1 MSREILEEA
10 FRKSRKE
17 EERQLAKAKIME
29 TLGRVVGTTIA
40 IMIDGTVVWMVLKF
54 MIGLQVGWVAVLG
67 GMFLLNLLV
76 LKIKS

>member
-17 EERQLAKAKIME
+17 EERQLAMAKFTE
-29 TLGRVVGTTIA
+29 TLGRVVGTTVA
-40 IMIDGTVVWMVLKF
+40 IMIDGTVVWLILKF

-67 GMFLLNLLV
+67 GMFLLNLLI
-76 LKIKS
+76 LKLKS

>member
-76 LKIKS
+76 LKFKS